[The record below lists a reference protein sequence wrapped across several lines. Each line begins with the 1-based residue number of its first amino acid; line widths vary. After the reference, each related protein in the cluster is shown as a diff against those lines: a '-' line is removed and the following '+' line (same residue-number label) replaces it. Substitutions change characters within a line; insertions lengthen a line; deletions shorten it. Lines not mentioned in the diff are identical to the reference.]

1 MHQGSVLNPLLFII
15 PMELLHADDL
25 VLLAD
30 SMKELIEKVKRWRA
44 GLEENGLRINLCKT
58 KIMKCCDVSHQVE
71 QSCKF
76 PCEICGKGVGSNS
89 IKCTSCTAWIHKSVV
104 LLRVDFRM
112 WLIFSSVPCV
122 QAVLPSSRLLRLM
135 MSKLE

>member
-1 MHQGSVLNPLLFII
+1 
-15 PMELLHADDL
+15 MELLHADDL

-89 IKCTSCTAWIHKSVV
+89 IKCTSCMAWIHKKCSAVKGRLQNVADIFKSTECASNVTITQTADIKDIPVV
-104 LLRVDFRM
+104 FL
-112 WLIFSSVPCV
+112 S
-122 QAVLPSSRLLRLM
+122 
-135 MSKLE
+135 